1 MQKILIIQ
9 TAFLGDVVLATALIE
24 KLSDYHPEA
33 ELHFLLRKGNEGIL
47 KGHPKVK
54 KLWILDKSRKFA
66 SMTEIVKGL
75 RKEHFDLTINLQ
87 RFLSSGVIASLSG
100 AKKVVGFKK
109 NPMSMFFS
117 EKYDHQIEPDGTVH
131 EVERNQ
137 QLIADITDDKAS
149 RPKVYPS
156 MKDFDKVE
164 VYKSEDFITIAP
176 ASVWFTKQWPKEKW
190 IDFINE
196 LPAGLKVYLIGAPG
210 DLALCDEIMQ
220 QSKHQNIQNLTGK
233 LSPLASA
240 ALIRDAV
247 MNYVNDSAPL
257 HFASAMNAPVRAVF
271 CSTVNGFGF
280 GPLSDNGKVINVKE
294 PLSCRP
300 CGLHGHR
307 ACPEGH
313 FKCALLITSD
323 QLLEALPK

>member
-24 KLSDYHPEA
+24 KLSEHHPEA

-47 KGHPKVK
+47 KGHPKLK

-66 SMTEIVKGL
+66 SIAEIVKGL

-100 AKKVVGFKK
+100 AKKIVGFKK

-137 QLIADITDDKAS
+137 QLIADITDAKAS

-156 MKDFDKVE
+156 MEDFDKVE
-164 VYKSEDFITIAP
+164 VYKSENFITIAP
-176 ASVWFTKQWPKEKW
+176 SSVWFTKQWPKEKW

-220 QSKHQNIQNLTGK
+220 QSKHQNIQNLAGK

-240 ALIRDAV
+240 ALMRDAV

-294 PLSCRP
+294 QLSCRP

-323 QLLEALPK
+323 QLLEALPQ